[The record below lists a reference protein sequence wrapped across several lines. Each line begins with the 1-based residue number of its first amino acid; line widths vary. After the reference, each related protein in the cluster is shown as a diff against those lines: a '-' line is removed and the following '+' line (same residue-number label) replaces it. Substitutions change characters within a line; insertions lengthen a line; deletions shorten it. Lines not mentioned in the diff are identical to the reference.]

1 MLPVVSCALATT
13 ESTVTKT
20 AHTKTGI
27 RSPTLLIVCS
37 PEKNYI
43 VLPNSVGSIKELPLL
58 FIGVWEYSDT
68 LALLRHSADAELVKM
83 M

>member
-1 MLPVVSCALATT
+1 MLPVVSWAFTTT
-13 ESTVTKT
+13 ESIVTKT
-20 AHTKTGI
+20 THTKTGI
-27 RSPTLLIVCS
+27 RSPNLLIVCS

-43 VLPNSVGSIKELPLL
+43 GLPNSVGSIKELPLR

-68 LALLRHSADAELVKM
+68 LALRHSADAEFVKM